1 MSDAVLARLLAHR
14 VVPVVVLDDLAH
26 ALPLAEALTEGGL
39 PVAEVTLRTPVA
51 VEAIRV
57 LAAETEL
64 LVGAGTVISAEQ
76 VDAAVEAGADF
87 VVSPGFSS
95 SVVLRCAELGVPAIP
110 GVATA
115 TEVLAALDQGLAV
128 LKYFPAEAI
137 GGIPALKALS
147 GPFPDVRFV
156 PTGGVSPANLADYLA
171 APSVVAVGGSWMVAP
186 DLVANGDFA
195 SIRRLTSE
203 AVTLAAM
210 ATS

>member
-57 LAAETEL
+57 LAAETQL

-128 LKYFPAEAI
+128 LKHFPAEAI

>member
-1 MSDAVLARLLAHR
+1 VTEAVLDRLLAHR
-14 VVPVVVLDDLAH
+14 VVPVVVIRDLA
-26 ALPLAEALTEGGL
+26 ATLPLAEALASGGL
-39 PVAEVTLRTPVA
+39 PVAEVTFRTPVA
-51 VEAIRV
+51 VEAIRM

-64 LVGAGTVISAEQ
+64 LVGAGTVIRAEQ

-156 PTGGVSPANLADYLA
+156 PTGGVSPANLAD
-171 APSVVAVGGSWMVAP
+171 
-186 DLVANGDFA
+186 
-195 SIRRLTSE
+195 
-203 AVTLAAM
+203 
-210 ATS
+210 